1 MEAGSFLYEASQGYM
16 GDVNSVSNM
25 TQLQSH
31 LGRMQESF
39 QMWEHD
45 VFLFSKA
52 GTDSTEKRARRC
64 TWAFSLCWT
73 IQSRE
78 AAYAQNFRVVGK
90 GIDYGKTTI
99 SNLLA

>member
-45 VFLFSKA
+45 VFGSVKQELTALRRELEDVREHSLFA
-52 GTDSTEKRARRC
+52 GPS
-64 TWAFSLCWT
+64 
-73 IQSRE
+73 SRE
-78 AAYAQNFRVVGK
+78 RQLMLR
-90 GIDYGKTTI
+90 I
-99 SNLLA
+99 SELLARE